1 MVMGKREKRL
11 KVAIG
16 LMVLILLAVGYWV
29 AAGRQEEVEVFT
41 QDVAARLQEA
51 EAYRWAETGID
62 YTLGDAEVEH
72 E

>member
-1 MVMGKREKRL
+1 
-11 KVAIG
+11 
-16 LMVLILLAVGYWV
+16 MVLIVLAVGYWV
-29 AAGRQEEVEVFT
+29 AAGRQEEVKVFP
-41 QDVAARLQEA
+41 QDVTARLQEA